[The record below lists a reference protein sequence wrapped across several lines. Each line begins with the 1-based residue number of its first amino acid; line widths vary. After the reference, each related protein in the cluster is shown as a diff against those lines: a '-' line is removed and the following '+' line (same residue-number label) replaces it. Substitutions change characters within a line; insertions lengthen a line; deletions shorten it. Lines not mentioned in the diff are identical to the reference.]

1 MRGFEKISFEQ
12 FKNDIEDDI
21 KLYNSYILPK
31 RSTSQSA
38 GYDFFL
44 IKDITIKPN
53 EIVKIPTGYKSYYQS
68 DEALLLIIRSSLGF
82 KYNLRLTN
90 QIGLIDSDFYNNK
103 KNEGHMIVSLQ
114 NQGKETVT
122 LKQGEAYVQG
132 VFINYLKTD
141 DDNATGIRDNWSA
154 LKDKDGIDER

>member
-12 FKNDIEDDI
+12 FKNDIEDNI

-31 RSTSQSA
+31 RSTSKSA

-114 NQGKETVT
+114 NQGKETIT

-141 DDNATGIRDNWSA
+141 DDNAAGIRDNWSA

>member
-12 FKNDIEDDI
+12 FKNDIEDNI

-31 RSTSQSA
+31 RSTSKSA

-90 QIGLIDSDFYNNK
+90 QIGLIDSDFYN
-103 KNEGHMIVSLQ
+103 
-114 NQGKETVT
+114 T
-122 LKQGEAYVQG
+122 
-132 VFINYLKTD
+132 YLK
-141 DDNATGIRDNWSA
+141 IY
-154 LKDKDGIDER
+154 

>member
-31 RSTSQSA
+31 RSTSKSA

-44 IKDITIKPN
+44 IKDVTIKPN